1 MEFSRS
7 FRRVAFALVTLVTGL
22 TLSLG
27 PLQPVL
33 AQTTNIPVP
42 ITGAGL
48 PVAITA
54 NIPEA
59 ANSTYKNIMS
69 QLTRAGVVALTNAL
83 QLFLGQMAYDAAEY
97 IATGGKGQGKLFF
110 DGKFGE
116 YLSNVGSDAAGEFM
130 ASMSD
135 SSFFQG
141 IGFNLCQPK
150 DPTTLLRLQVSLGE
164 LGSQMFPQPPN
175 LNLPN
180 VGGLAQSRY
189 NRPQAR
195 CDFQTVLDNYDTLYR
210 TMSDGD
216 VISNLQQS
224 FDPGTSQLGTLT
236 STFNRFLTDT
246 QRQVTDAA
254 SQRQEGGG
262 FRPLEGLI
270 SGNIRT
276 PASVIEEATNEQVV
290 RKPGADQSMVVGNI
304 LTNAWE
310 AGPIQLAQYT
320 ASIFLNTLASKFMQ
334 RIFEKGL
341 GGSFTPSARLDLS
354 GPDSVAIYGKTDA
367 RNANIDLKNP
377 PAQQVASYDVVSQMQ
392 TCLVTQRGAWNC
404 VMDQSLV
411 QAIRSVTKEGGVT
424 VREALSR
431 GWLHGDWRLIPETRT
446 RENQDPQCYT
456 QAYCAGNLQKMRLMR
471 ILPIGFELAANSE
484 ANKRRCDTADGCL
497 TLDEVAK
504 AFTNCNAQG
513 QLDEAHPFCHL
524 IDPNWVITSFPQQC
538 TLTGYT
544 DTLVS
549 SKLPIRKEECQDIQT
564 CLARNDKGE
573 CTGGFG
579 YCMAERP
586 VYRFQADVCPAYAAS
601 CRIYTDSA
609 NKQLGYLR
617 NTIDRAACDASNAG
631 CLWYAT
637 TRATGTSEGADWAAN
652 TSTGDRMYFK
662 AAAPSQSPAT
672 KGLDSCPAGDEGCSR
687 LYAFTPGKGDI
698 ELTD

>member
-54 NIPEA
+54 NVPEA

-377 PAQQVASYDVVSQMQ
+377 PAQQVATYDVVSQMQ

-431 GWLHGDWRLIPETRT
+431 GWLHGDWRLIPESRT

-513 QLDEAHPFCHL
+513 QLDEAHPR
-524 IDPNWVITSFPQQC
+524 
-538 TLTGYT
+538 LT
-544 DTLVS
+544 V
-549 SKLPIRKEECQDIQT
+549 
-564 CLARNDKGE
+564 
-573 CTGGFG
+573 
-579 YCMAERP
+579 
-586 VYRFQADVCPAYAAS
+586 PAHYNS
-601 CRIYTDSA
+601 
-609 NKQLGYLR
+609 
-617 NTIDRAACDASNAG
+617 
-631 CLWYAT
+631 
-637 TRATGTSEGADWAAN
+637 
-652 TSTGDRMYFK
+652 
-662 AAAPSQSPAT
+662 
-672 KGLDSCPAGDEGCSR
+672 
-687 LYAFTPGKGDI
+687 
-698 ELTD
+698 